1 MLQIDGT
8 FLVVFAIIWI
18 LLFVLKRV
26 FWSPMAGLVR
36 DREATVE
43 GDRTA
48 ARNGLDEY
56 EQGLR
61 KIEATLKSAR
71 LAAEKTREDLEAAA
85 VKEKSRI
92 LAEAGALA
100 KAEIEKA
107 RAALEGEI
115 VRLKG
120 ELGSE
125 AVRLAGEIE
134 KRLLN

>member
-8 FLVVFAIIWI
+8 FLVVFVIIWI
-18 LLFVLKRV
+18 LLFVLKRI

-36 DREATVE
+36 EREAKVE

-48 ARNGLDEY
+48 ARKGLDGY

-61 KIEATLKSAR
+61 KIESTLKSAR
-71 LAAEKTREDLEAAA
+71 LAAEKAREDLEAEA

-115 VRLKG
+115 ARLKG

>member
-8 FLVVFAIIWI
+8 FLVVFAIVWI
-18 LLFVLKRV
+18 LLFVLSRI
-26 FWSPMAGLVR
+26 FWNPMSRLVR
-36 DREATVE
+36 DREAKVE
-43 GDRTA
+43 GDRTS
-48 ARNGLDEY
+48 ARKGLDEY

-71 LAAEKTREDLEAAA
+71 LAAEKTREDIEAEAIR
-85 VKEKSRI
+85 EKSRI
-92 LAEAGALA
+92 LAEAGAAA

-107 RAALEGEI
+107 RAALAGEI
-115 VRLKG
+115 SRLKG
-120 ELGSE
+120 ELEAE